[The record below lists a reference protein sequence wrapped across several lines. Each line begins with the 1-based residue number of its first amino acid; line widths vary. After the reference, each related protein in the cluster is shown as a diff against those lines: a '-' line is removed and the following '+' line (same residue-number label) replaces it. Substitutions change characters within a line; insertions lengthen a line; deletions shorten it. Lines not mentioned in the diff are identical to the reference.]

1 MSGRLALST
10 RSATKY
16 ALSKAMFSRSENAA
30 SSMLW
35 QYRHQN
41 ADKKSMTGR
50 SCSRAFRNASSS
62 DSIQWI
68 KGDEF
73 GLGEKRSIT
82 QPVLSAIFHITLS
95 ASGEYAPMANVLLID
110 I

>member
-82 QPVLSAIFHITLS
+82 QPVYLRSSISLFRLRENTRQWR
-95 ASGEYAPMANVLLID
+95 
-110 I
+110 